1 MKAVR
6 ILGIITIT
14 ILAVSILAACQPAA
28 PQTDE
33 EFVASIPANLIGPA
47 DAPVKIVEY
56 ADFACPSCRAWHN
69 AGVLEALQDEFGE
82 QISFEFRHYPI
93 ISLDSPEAGQASQCA
108 AEQNKFWEYHDYLYE
123 TAPSGELS
131 LDSLQE
137 YATAVNLDRAQFDE
151 CLASRKYQPLTRAHW
166 NQALEDGARGT
177 PTFYVN
183 GIQTP
188 PMYESMVAQ
197 IEAELNK

>member
-1 MKAVR
+1 MKTAP
-6 ILGIITIT
+6 ILGIFTIT
-14 ILAVSILAACQPAA
+14 ILLAVTFTACQPAE
-28 PQTDE
+28 PQTED
-33 EFVASIPANLIGPA
+33 EFVASIPPNLLGSA

-56 ADFACPSCRAWHN
+56 ADFACPTCRSWHN

-82 QISFEFRHYPI
+82 QISFEFRHYPV

-108 AEQNKFWEYHDYLYE
+108 AEQGKFWEYHDYLYE
-123 TAPSGELS
+123 DAPFGELS
-131 LDSLQE
+131 IASLKE
-137 YATAVNLDRAQFDE
+137 YATAVNLNQTEFDE
-151 CLASRKYQPLTRAHW
+151 CLDSKKYQPLTRAHW

-188 PMYESMVAQ
+188 PMLESLAAQ
-197 IEAELNK
+197 IEAELGN